1 MTTGRT
7 CKAYVNIGGTLAL
20 PTFVEMKRLSN
31 VQRPQGRSTSDR
43 MFRGAKNKKKV
54 AGYLE
59 YSFSFSYIAAKAGS
73 LADAADTVFAALE
86 DSLLNETSLDV
97 CFMDRPITGDAVG
110 VRGYVQCTKF
120 DRKEDDE
127 DSITYD
133 VELVE
138 VEEEDLSGDLVE
150 IEAYETTAP

>member
-7 CKAYVNIGGTLAL
+7 CKAYVNIGGTLTT
-20 PTFVEMKRLSN
+20 PTWVEMKRISN
-31 VQRPQGRSTSDR
+31 VSRPQSRSTSDR

-59 YSFSFSYIAAKAGS
+59 MGFSFSYIAAKAGS
-73 LADAADTVFAALE
+73 AAETADTVFAALE
-86 DSLLNETSLDV
+86 DSLLNETQLDV
-97 CFMDRPITGDAVG
+97 CFMDRPVTGDAIG
-110 VRGYVQCTKF
+110 VRGYVQCFKF

-133 VELVE
+133 VELGE
-138 VEEEDLSGDLVE
+138 VEAEDGDGDLVE
-150 IEAYETTAP
+150 IDVYETEEA